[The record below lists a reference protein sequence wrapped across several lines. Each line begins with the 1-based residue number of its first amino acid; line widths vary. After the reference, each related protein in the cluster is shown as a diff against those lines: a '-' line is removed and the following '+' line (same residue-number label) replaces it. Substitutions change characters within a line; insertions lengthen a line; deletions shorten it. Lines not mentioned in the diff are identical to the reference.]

1 MGGASGKGLSAKS
14 PGSPGIS
21 AADLKHAA
29 EAQSANAFTLR
40 GEAVMLAPDVALI
53 FAVATREIV
62 QNIKTNLDIFPDRY
76 AFELTPDEVAGLRSA
91 GLIPKPGRGGSRA
104 LPWAVTRKG
113 AMRLATIMKT
123 PRAIEATDIFID
135 VFDEVLRQVQA
146 GQGQLAIT
154 APSRLIETEAES
166 GLVEKLRSQLSDAV
180 GRLLDTV
187 VEPQSRT
194 TVADELRE
202 ISAEAVTH
210 LKAWLKGKSVANDRI
225 EAETLLIIEQAQ
237 DMYER
242 RQADLAEKALDRE
255 RKALENLR
263 LRIDAATEVM
273 ALYRQLEPSAL
284 VDLTRGYASP
294 LPAAPLART
303 PASAGKPASARKDDA

>member
-1 MGGASGKGLSAKS
+1 VGKKT
-14 PGSPGIS
+14 GSPRVSGSFDIS
-21 AADLKHAA
+21 ATDLKPSA
-29 EAQSANAFTLR
+29 EAISATAFTLR
-40 GEAVMLAPDVALI
+40 DEAVMLAPDVALI
-53 FAVATREIV
+53 FEVETREVV
-62 QNIKTNLDIFPDRY
+62 QNIKSNPDIFPERY
-76 AFELTPDEVAGLRSA
+76 AFELTPEEVEGLRSA

-113 AMRLATIMKT
+113 TLRLATIMKSR
-123 PRAIEATDIFID
+123 RAIEATDIFID
-135 VFDEVLRQVQA
+135 IFDEILRQVQA
-146 GQGQLAIT
+146 GQGQVTIAN
-154 APSRLIETEAES
+154 PSQLIETDADRT
-166 GLVEKLRSQLSDAV
+166 LFEKLRRQLSEAV

-187 VEPQSRT
+187 VEPKSKV

-202 ISAEAVTH
+202 VSAEAVNH

-263 LRIDAATEVM
+263 LRIEAATEVM
-273 ALYRQLEPSAL
+273 ALYRDLEPSAL
-284 VDLTRGYASP
+284 VDLTRSYAAP
-294 LPAAPLART
+294 LPAPP
-303 PASAGKPASARKDDA
+303 PASAKKDDA